1 MIWFVL
7 GAVVLIVGAS
17 VLAGKI
23 IDGRNNPRPREGG
36 NRRMTKQEKL
46 NAAKVAGVFPGRK
59 ESH

>member
-17 VLAGKI
+17 VLAGKMI
-23 IDGRNNPRPREGG
+23 ESRSNPPREGG
-36 NRRMTKQEKL
+36 SRRMTRQQKL